1 MRARYVSDPDG
12 TQWVVSRKFLFGSPR
27 YRGFRFGRR
36 SEPEFEP
43 AVSPTPARVRRNRPA
58 PEGAVRHEPPA
69 RYRDVDH
76 RFPGRRRFGGPLWIP
91 IGGGGWGSG
100 GSGGSGGGGFASRG
114 GGGSGMRGGGGSADR
129 GGGAGAALG
138 AAGGLGALLIKIAT
152 WVLIAVAVAAA
163 LFLTIFVVLPAL
175 VLLLEVLLIA
185 VLIGW
190 RAMTGRPWIVE
201 ARQNRAAPLVHAWE
215 VDGWQAS
222 GAVVDEVA
230 EALRRGAQPRPAGA
244 EPVEV
249 EGA

>member
-1 MRARYVSDPDG
+1 M
-12 TQWVVSRKFLFGSPR
+12 SRKFLFGSPR

-43 AVSPTPARVRRNRPA
+43 AVSPTPARVRRNRPP
-58 PEGAVRHEPPA
+58 PEGSVRHDPPA
-69 RYRDVDH
+69 RYRDVEH

-91 IGGGGWGSG
+91 IGGVGGWGGG
-100 GSGGSGGGGFASRG
+100 GSGGSGGGGGGGGGFAGRG
-114 GGGSGMRGGGGSADR
+114 GGGSAARGGGGSADR
-129 GGGAGAALG
+129 GGGGAAIG
-138 AAGGLGALLIKIAT
+138 AAGGLGVLLIKVAM
-152 WVLIAVAVAAA
+152 WVLIAAAVATA

-190 RAMTGRPWIVE
+190 RALTGRPWIVE

-215 VDGWQAS
+215 VDGWKAS

-230 EALRRGAQPRPAGA
+230 ESLRRGVQPRPAGA